1 MGSPEN
7 REVAASQLL
16 VTLDTRRITDWESLH
31 SVFAEVFGFP
41 RFYGRNMNA
50 WIDCMTRLDD
60 PSAGMSTVSAPA
72 GGVVVLQL
80 DHADDFAR
88 RCPEQ
93 FTEIVDCAAFVNWR
107 RSEAGQPAVLALSY
121 SRTG

>member
-1 MGSPEN
+1 
-7 REVAASQLL
+7 VAALPLL

-50 WIDCMTRLDD
+50 WIDYMTRLDD
-60 PSAGMSTVSAPA
+60 PSAGMSTVSVPA

-93 FTEIVDCAAFVNWR
+93 FSAIVDCAAFVNWR
-107 RSEAGQPAVLALSY
+107 RIEAGNHAVLALSY
-121 SRTG
+121 DWSS